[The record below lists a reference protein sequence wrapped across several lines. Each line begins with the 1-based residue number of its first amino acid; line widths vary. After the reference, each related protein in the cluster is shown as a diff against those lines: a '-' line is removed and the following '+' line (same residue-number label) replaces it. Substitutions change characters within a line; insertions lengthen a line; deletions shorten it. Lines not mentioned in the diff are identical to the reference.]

1 MPGSPGYQQGMAA
14 LPAYAPMMA
23 RLGRLPEPEG
33 DYAHEMKWDGVRA
46 LGYVEAGTLRLV
58 SRNGKD
64 ITAAYPELAGLAGAT
79 GGHAVVLDGEIVAF
93 DQQGRPSFEA
103 LQPRMHQRNPLK
115 IRQLLVTTPV
125 TYLLFD
131 VLHVDTATA
140 TTLTYTERRRR
151 LEDLVHAGRHWAIPP
166 YYADGGEHALA
177 DSRRLGLEGVVAKR
191 LASPYRPG
199 RRSPDWVKVKNVRT
213 QEVVVGGWRAGE
225 GRRANTVGSLL
236 VGVNDDSGR
245 LRYAGSV
252 GTGFTDEALR
262 RLGERLAPLRRDAPP
277 FDGITREEAR
287 GGRWVDPVL
296 VGEVQYAE
304 WTGEGRL
311 RHPSWRGLR
320 DDKDPGEV
328 VRGEG

>member
-1 MPGSPGYQQGMAA
+1 MAA

-23 RLGRLPEPEG
+23 QPGRLPEPGG
-33 DYAHEMKWDGVRA
+33 DYAYEMKWDGVRA
-46 LGYVEAGTLRLV
+46 LGYVEDGTLRLV
-58 SRNGKD
+58 SRNGRD

-79 GGHAVVLDGEIVAF
+79 GGHAAVLDGEIVAF
-93 DQQGRPSFEA
+93 DRRGRPSFEA

-115 IRQLLVTTPV
+115 IRQLVVTTPV

-131 VLHVDTATA
+131 VLHVDADSVITMP
-140 TTLTYTERRRR
+140 YTERRRR
-151 LEDLVHAGRHWAIPP
+151 LEDLVHPGPRWAVPP
-166 YYADGGEHALA
+166 CYTGGGEHALA

-236 VGVNDDSGR
+236 VGVNDGSGR

-262 RLGERLAPLRRDAPP
+262 RLGERLAPLRRDTPP
-277 FDGITREEAR
+277 FEGITREEAK
-287 GGRWVDPVL
+287 GCRWVEPVL
-296 VGEVQYAE
+296 VGEVQFAE

-320 DDKDPGEV
+320 DDKDPAEV
-328 VRGEG
+328 VREDG